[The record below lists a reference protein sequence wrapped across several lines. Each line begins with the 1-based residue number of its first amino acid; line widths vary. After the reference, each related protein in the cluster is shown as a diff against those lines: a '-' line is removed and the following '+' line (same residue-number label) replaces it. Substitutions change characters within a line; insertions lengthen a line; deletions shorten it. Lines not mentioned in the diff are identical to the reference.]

1 MELQKKIEDNFTNLL
16 LKYINNTDA
25 LQKINDYI
33 STILP
38 EKIEDYEKEKLQNSK
53 QNIFIENFMENQ
65 EQSFFYV
72 PVSKLFI
79 VYKDFTYSI
88 VNEDTIIKT
97 IVDEINCVKELYPA
111 KYKIK
116 AQIMKQI
123 KSKYVLNHIPES
135 QTIQTVLTI
144 FMEILKISKEN
155 AKYILCI
162 LGDNMLKKGG
172 IHENGNQLN
181 YFVSSSNKLF
191 FDLLNDLSYSFF
203 KNSRNPTGSFKYK
216 FYSHSYQESRLV
228 YLPTEV
234 KNLFMYSTILK
245 QHIVD
250 ILCVACHYSDRF
262 SCADSYLLNYCED
275 DSLVKYCFHLK
286 NNTQEQILQHFKT
299 SYLEKTDN
307 EGLFLN
313 QENMIYLWKKYLQEN
328 NLPILIFLNELK
340 SQTILGFDK
349 NENLYLNIT
358 SSKLRYIRSFND
370 FWKQNIV
377 YDKNEKF
384 FEINELSSLYN
395 INCKSYKLTEELLM
409 GIFEHFYP
417 NYKISEN
424 KYIHGISCRL
434 WNKKKNIFEYLKN
447 VSLKNPI
454 TINEL
459 YKLYCKHFSNFN
471 TRFVVSKKYFK
482 HFIYQNV
489 NKKFIHND
497 VISND
502 VDFTQLID

>member
-1 MELQKKIEDNFTNLL
+1 MTLNQIKHNFTNLL
-16 LKYINNTDA
+16 LKYNNNSDA
-25 LQKINDYI
+25 LQKINHYI

-38 EKIEDYEKEKLQNSK
+38 EKIEDYENEKIQNTK

-65 EQSFFYV
+65 EHTFFYI
-72 PVSKLFI
+72 PASKLFI

-97 IVDEINCVKELYPA
+97 VVDEINCVKELYPT

-116 AQIMKQI
+116 GQIMKLI
-123 KSKYVLNHIPES
+123 KSNYVLNDIPDS
-135 QTIQTVLTI
+135 RTIQKVLTI

-172 IHENGNQLN
+172 INDSTNQLN

-203 KNSRNPTGSFKYK
+203 KNSRNPTSNFKFK
-216 FYSHSYQESRLV
+216 FYSHCYEESRLV

-234 KNLFMYSTILK
+234 KNLFMYSNILK
-245 QHIVD
+245 HNIVD
-250 ILCVACHYSDRF
+250 ILCVSCHYSERF

-275 DSLVKYCFHLK
+275 DSLIKSYCFFLK
-286 NNTQEQILQHFKT
+286 NNTQDQILQQFKNN
-299 SYLEKTDN
+299 YLEKTDN

-340 SQTILGFDK
+340 SQTVLGFDETEK
-349 NENLYLNIT
+349 LYLNVT
-358 SSKLRYIRSFND
+358 SSKLKNISSFND
-370 FWKQNIV
+370 FWEHYIIN
-377 YDKNEKF
+377 DETEKF
-384 FEINELSSLYN
+384 FEINELCSLYN
-395 INCKSYKLTEELLM
+395 IKCKSHRLTEDLIV

-417 NYKISEN
+417 TYKIKDN
-424 KYIHGISCRL
+424 KYIHGINCSL
-434 WNKKKNIFEYLKN
+434 WNKKKNILEYLKT
-447 VSLKNPI
+447 VGLKNPI
-454 TINEL
+454 AINEL
-459 YKLYCKHFSNFN
+459 YKLYCKHFSKLN
-471 TRFVVSKKYFK
+471 TRFVASKKYFK

-502 VDFTQLID
+502 VDFKQLSD

>member
-1 MELQKKIEDNFTNLL
+1 MNLHEIQDNFTTLL
-16 LKYINNTDA
+16 LKYSNNADA
-25 LQKINDYI
+25 LHKINHYI
-33 STILP
+33 SNILP
-38 EKIEDYEKEKLQNSK
+38 EKIEDYEREKLQTTK

-65 EQSFFYV
+65 EQSFFYI

-97 IVDEINCVKELYPA
+97 IVDEINCVKELYPV

-116 AQIMKQI
+116 SQIMKQI
-123 KSKYVLNHIPES
+123 KCKYVLNHIPES

-172 IHENGNQLN
+172 IIDNTTQLN
-181 YFVSSSNKLF
+181 YFVSSPNKLF

-203 KNSRNPTGSFKYK
+203 KNSRNPTINFKFK
-216 FYSHSYQESRLV
+216 FYSHSYEESRLV
-228 YLPTEV
+228 YLSTEV
-234 KNLFMYSTILK
+234 KNLFMYSNILK

-250 ILCVACHYSDRF
+250 IVCVACHYSDRF

-275 DSLVKYCFHLK
+275 ESLIKYCFHLK
-286 NNTQEQILQHFKT
+286 NNTQHQILQLFKNT
-299 SYLEKTDN
+299 YLEKTEN

-313 QENMIYLWKKYLQEN
+313 QENMIYLWKKFLQEN

-340 SQTILGFDK
+340 YQTVLGF
-349 NENLYLNIT
+349 NETKNLYLNVT
-358 SSKLRYIRSFND
+358 SSKLKYIGGFND
-370 FWKQNIV
+370 FWKQYIV
-377 YDKNEKF
+377 HDESERF
-384 FEINELSSLYN
+384 FEINELCSLYN
-395 INCKSYKLTEELLM
+395 IQSKTHRVTEELLV

-417 NYKISEN
+417 KYKINEN
-424 KYIHGISCRL
+424 KYIHGISCSL
-434 WNKKKNIFEYLKN
+434 WDKKKNILVYLKN
-447 VSLKNPI
+447 VSLENTI
-454 TINEL
+454 AINEL
-459 YKLYCKHFSNFN
+459 YKLYCKHFSKFN
-471 TRFVVSKKYFK
+471 TRFVVSKRYFK

-497 VISND
+497 VISHD
-502 VDFTQLID
+502 VDFKQLND

>member
-1 MELQKKIEDNFTNLL
+1 MELQKKIENNFTNLL
-16 LKYINNTDA
+16 LKYVNNDDA

-33 STILP
+33 LNVIP
-38 EKIEDYEKEKLQNSK
+38 EKIEDYEKEKIQNSK

-65 EQSFFYV
+65 EQSFFYI
-72 PVSKLFI
+72 PVSKLFL

-97 IVDEINCVKELYPA
+97 IVDEINCVKELYPV

-116 AQIMKQI
+116 SQIMKQI
-123 KSKYVLNHIPES
+123 KSNYVLNHIPDS

-172 IHENGNQLN
+172 IIDSVNQLN

-203 KNSRNPTGSFKYK
+203 KNSRNPTSNFKFK
-216 FYSHSYQESRLV
+216 FYSHSYEESRLV

-234 KNLFMYSTILK
+234 KNLFMYSNILK

-250 ILCVACHYSDRF
+250 ILCVACHYSERF

-275 DSLVKYCFHLK
+275 DYLIKYCFYLK
-286 NNTQEQILQHFKT
+286 NNTQEQILQEFKNT
-299 SYLEKTDN
+299 YLEKTDN
-307 EGLFLN
+307 DGLFLN

-340 SQTILGFDK
+340 SQSILGFDETEK
-349 NENLYLNIT
+349 LYLHVT
-358 SSKLRYIRSFND
+358 SSKLKYIRCFND
-370 FWKQNIV
+370 FWKEFIV
-377 YDKNEKF
+377 NDESEKF
-384 FEINELSSLYN
+384 FEINELCSLYN
-395 INCKSYKLTEELLM
+395 IKCKNHRITEELLV

-417 NYKISEN
+417 KYKIKEN
-424 KYIHGISCRL
+424 KYIHGINCSL
-434 WNKKKNIFEYLKN
+434 WNKKKNIFDYLKN
-447 VSLKNPI
+447 VCLENPVA
-454 TINEL
+454 INEL
-459 YKLYCKHFSNFN
+459 YKLYCKHFSKLN

-497 VISND
+497 VISNN
-502 VDFTQLID
+502 VDFKQLSD